1 MKEYKA
7 YLIDLDGTM
16 YRGAEV
22 IPEAIIFIENLKR
35 AGIPYL
41 FVTNNST
48 KTPGQVAEHL
58 SGMGIQAVSDD
69 VFTTSQAT
77 VQYMLE
83 HKREKTVYVIGERGI
98 KQELTDNGFEITS
111 SNPDFVVVGLDRE
124 VDYEKFAKAALA
136 VRSGAMF
143 ISTNG
148 DAAIPT
154 ERGLLPGNGSI
165 TSVVSVATE
174 TAPIFIGKPES
185 IIMEQALTKLGVQK
199 DEAIMVGD
207 NYETDIMAGIN
218 YGMDTL
224 IVHTGFTSKEALKT
238 KEIQPTYAVTKL
250 TDWKFN

>member
-1 MKEYKA
+1 MARCIAGQK
-7 YLIDLDGTM
+7 LFL
-16 YRGAEV
+16 RRS
-22 IPEAIIFIENLKR
+22 FLFENLKR

-58 SGMGIQAVSDD
+58 TDMGIQAVSED

-77 VQYMLE
+77 VQFMIE
-83 HKREKTVYVIGERGI
+83 QKREKSVYVIGERGI

-111 SNPDFVVVGLDRE
+111 SNPAFVVVGLDRE
-124 VDYEKFAKAALA
+124 VNYEKFSKAALA
-136 VRSGAMF
+136 VRGGAMF

-174 TAPIFIGKPES
+174 TAPVLLGSLNPLLWSKHSQNSVSIKTRQSWWVTTTKPILWRAS
-185 IIMEQALTKLGVQK
+185 
-199 DEAIMVGD
+199 
-207 NYETDIMAGIN
+207 IMAWIR
-218 YGMDTL
+218 
-224 IVHTGFTSKEALKT
+224 
-238 KEIQPTYAVTKL
+238 
-250 TDWKFN
+250 